1 MTQWIRFKHNGNI
14 KFGALQNEKISIHSG
29 DMFDGPSPTS
39 ETIPLDSVEILT
51 PCLPTKIIGLWNNF
65 GAAATQKGLAQP
77 EAPLYFFKPPSG
89 ILAPGGTILRPGSY
103 DGRVI
108 FEGEL
113 GVVIGKRC
121 KDVSAAEV
129 ADYVLGYTCVNDA
142 TALNIIT
149 EDASFPQWSRAKSFD
164 TFTPFGPVIATD
176 LDLQSLQVTSQLN
189 GKVRQDYPVS
199 DMFFSPLEL
208 VQRLS
213 RGMTLLPGDV
223 ITCGTS
229 LGALPMKP
237 GSTVDVHI
245 DGIGTL
251 SNTFAEGDDY
261 FSSTNAANV

>member
-1 MTQWIRFKHNGNI
+1 MTKWMRVKHNEDIRFG
-14 KFGALQNEKISIHSG
+14 SIHNKHISLHTG
-29 DMFDGPSPTS
+29 DMFDAPSPTS
-39 ETIPLDSVEILT
+39 ESVPLDSVEVLT

-65 GAAATQKGLAQP
+65 GAAAVKNGLGQP
-77 EAPLYFFKPPSG
+77 PEPLYFYKPVSG

-103 DGRVI
+103 AGRVI

-121 KDVSAAEV
+121 RDVSMEEV
-129 ADYVLGYTCVNDA
+129 GEHVLGYTCVNDA
-142 TALNIIT
+142 TALDIIT
-149 EDASFPQWSRAKSFD
+149 EDPSFAQWSRAKSFD

-208 VQRLS
+208 VQRIA
-213 RGMTLLPGDV
+213 RGMTLLPGD
-223 ITCGTS
+223 IISCGTS

-237 GSTVDVHI
+237 GSTVDIHI

-251 SNTFAEGDDY
+251 SNTFAEGRDTGQ
-261 FSSTNAANV
+261 S

>member
-1 MTQWIRFKHNGNI
+1 MTQWIRVKHNEDI
-14 KFGALQNEKISIHSG
+14 KFGTLDDGHISVHTG
-29 DMFDGPSPTS
+29 DVFDQPSPTS
-39 ETIPLDSVEILT
+39 ETIPLDSVEVLT

-65 GAAATQKGLAQP
+65 GAAAAKNGLDQP
-77 EAPLYFFKPPSG
+77 SEPLYFYKPASG
-89 ILAPGGTILRPGSY
+89 ILAPGGAILRPGSY
-103 DGRVI
+103 AGRVI

-121 KDVSAAEV
+121 RDISMAE
-129 ADYVLGYTCVNDA
+129 ADDHVLGYTCVNDA
-142 TALNIIT
+142 TALDIIT
-149 EDASFPQWSRAKSFD
+149 EDPSFAQWSRAKSFD
-164 TFTPFGPVIATD
+164 TFTPFGPVITTD

-208 VQRLS
+208 VQRIA
-213 RGMTLLPGDV
+213 RGMTLLPGDI

-237 GSTVDVHI
+237 GSTVDIHI

-251 SNTFAEGDDY
+251 SNTFAEGQDGG
-261 FSSTNAANV
+261 